1 MGKFTKNQDTDN
13 CFVELF
19 PVKSKQV
26 ELTYTGKDISSD
38 GGLLLLKEVECQ
50 IDIIKGISNCITDNR
65 DQRYVQ
71 HDLDQLL
78 SQRIYQIAAGYED
91 TNDCNDL
98 RSDGILKIM
107 CRPITGE

>member
-50 IDIIKGISNCITDNR
+50 IDIIW
-65 DQRYVQ
+65 
-71 HDLDQLL
+71 
-78 SQRIYQIAAGYED
+78 IYPK
-91 TNDCNDL
+91 N
-98 RSDGILKIM
+98 SDGKLSYNKNVVN
-107 CRPITGE
+107 CHDDKQKTNL